1 MSRFRRVIVAVGA
14 PLVVVI
20 GLAGIW
26 GVRNAA
32 ALKSQVEAWADS
44 LENSPNPVTMHLS
57 FLPVYVDGDRVG
69 KLDAVVIQRH
79 RPATVD
85 SIRIQIATSD
95 DFDSSLFADCAVHFD
110 PDAIERS
117 GPAGYK
123 HALSCVNDTAELVRF
138 GTVALSG
145 LGHDLA
151 LYLDSG
157 DLPCEHMVEGDQV
170 ACTEI
175 GAEIHRLQEE
185 IQKEIRVNIKR
196 DIRTRF

>member
-1 MSRFRRVIVAVGA
+1 MARFRRVIVAVGA

-20 GLAGIW
+20 GLVGIW

-44 LENSPNPVTMHLS
+44 LEHSPNPVTMQLS

-79 RPATVD
+79 KPATVD

-95 DFDSSLFADCAVHFD
+95 NFDPDLLTNCAVHFD
-110 PDAIERS
+110 PDAFDRS

-175 GAEIHRLQEE
+175 GTEIHRLRDE
-185 IQKEIRVNIKR
+185 IRNEIRVNIRR
-196 DIRTRF
+196 DIRTKF

>member
-1 MSRFRRVIVAVGA
+1 MSRFRRVVVAVGA

-20 GLAGIW
+20 GLVGIW

-32 ALKSQVEAWADS
+32 ALKNQIEAWADS
-44 LENSPNPVTMHLS
+44 LEHSPNPVTMQLS

-79 RPATVD
+79 KPATVD
-85 SIRIQIATSD
+85 SVQIRIATSD
-95 DFDSSLFADCAVHFD
+95 DFDTGLFTDCAVQFD
-110 PDAIERS
+110 PDAFDRS

-123 HALSCVNDTAELVRF
+123 HALSCVEDTAQLVRF
-138 GTVALSG
+138 GSVALSG

-157 DLPCEHMVEGDQV
+157 DLPCKHMAEGDQE
-170 ACTEI
+170 ACTEVTT
-175 GAEIHRLQEE
+175 EIRRLRDE
-185 IQKEIRVNIKR
+185 IRNEIRVNIKR